1 MGRFK
6 AWLPVKP
13 SGNLQLLLDGDTLK
27 FSGEVRLWNMTEDPD
42 RTVRLWEKYVGGTNN
57 VTLGFSSVSTATVGR
72 YSAGWYSFNETEDV
86 PFLSLD
92 PTAITNM
99 RFTVNNKLEDQG
111 IGFAVQDSL
120 VFSETSCTT
129 SQNPIVGRFDVA
141 VRDGL
146 NPINHNEP
154 DHLCRTPHNMNILV
168 AVPAPRFHPR
178 EIHIL
183 YWAAATFHETQKNAL
198 LNQPISEHIGP
209 YIKWHII

>member
-42 RTVRLWEKYVGGTNN
+42 RTRRVHRYC
-57 VTLGFSSVSTATVGR
+57 GR
-72 YSAGWYSFNETEDV
+72 YSAGWYSFNEMEDV

-146 NPINHNEP
+146 NPTNHNEP
-154 DHLCRTPHNMNILV
+154 DHLCRTPRNMNILV